1 MLTSSANVNAGW
13 VKQVI
18 QPAPPDVANRAKLND
33 KHIQHVRT
41 IAMNLF
47 ENYAMYE
54 LAPKGCLMLARS
66 LAGVVLACLTPF
78 AAAASCL
85 GSTYPFSICDDF
97 NGTTLDTAVW
107 KHISASRGDST
118 QGQTASVHDGYLD
131 LTMNQTDNGGAVVAR
146 FAPQR
151 YLKVTLTH
159 NMHPGNT
166 YFMPAVLLESSAGT
180 YVTYM
185 NWLRSSYAPDYCSKA
200 GAYDKVRL
208 VVDTTASWCNT
219 AVFSTNSASGYFDR
233 WTTAAM
239 AYDMDSGLVT
249 VDLDNDGTPDIQA
262 TVPVAQ
268 RKAITGVSLQP
279 FGWYTGHWHRI
290 DAVRIEGTPV
300 STVTSSGSQCGS
312 TVTST
317 LFADDFAGSSVDG
330 SKWLL
335 DTTGGTVGVASGKV
349 TFSGGSNRFPYAR
362 TVQNPFPAT
371 GDFSLYCKA
380 RLVSANTYGT
390 GPCFA
395 GEKTISAGGA
405 AWTYD
410 SGTSFGIWQ
419 NFVYVQ
425 ANDGVSNKTVI
436 ANQTIANPTQA
447 HEFEFC
453 VQNNA
458 VKVFQDGSLIA
469 SGTMPTGWHRPTAV
483 MMGNPVVAATPWSS
497 FETDKVEVRALASAQ
512 VVVPMVPTLTASPAG
527 TVLPVGSTL
536 ALGLTAPQA
545 GVTFELCLGASAT
558 AFDLACVPISPT
570 GMTVPVAAGWDF
582 YVAARAVSG
591 STKSGFSNPVRI
603 QSAADSGTSG
613 GAWIPGRLGSDF
625 DHIRKSGNAAP
636 TLQLV
641 VSATGPVRPGQV
653 VVIEAQTA
661 DPDSSNLFFHWFA
674 TAGDFRPKVANFK
687 SVEWRAPAAGGRYII
702 KGSVGDG
709 DGNTKRAYV
718 LITVQ

>member
-1 MLTSSANVNAGW
+1 MGRLCLVGGRLVKNSSSKGWLLGARLFAGFAFTCAT
-13 VKQVI
+13 Q
-18 QPAPPDVANRAKLND
+18 
-33 KHIQHVRT
+33 
-41 IAMNLF
+41 
-47 ENYAMYE
+47 
-54 LAPKGCLMLARS
+54 LAS
-66 LAGVVLACLTPF
+66 
-78 AAAASCL
+78 AASCPS
-85 GSTYPFSICDDF
+85 STYSFSICDEF
-97 NGTTLDTAVW
+97 NGTALDTTVW

-118 QGQTASVHDGYLD
+118 QGQTATVHDGYLD
-131 LTMNQTDNGGAVVAR
+131 LVMNQTDNGGAVAAR

-151 YLKVTLTH
+151 QLKVTLTH

-185 NWLRSSYAPDYCSKA
+185 NWLRSSYAPDYCNKA

-208 VVDTTASWCNT
+208 VVDITANWCST
-219 AVFSTNSASGYFDR
+219 AVFSSNSASGYFDR
-233 WTTAAM
+233 WTTAVM
-239 AYDMDSGLVT
+239 AYDMESGMVT
-249 VDLDNDGTPDIQA
+249 VDLDNNGTPDMQA

-268 RKAITGVSLQP
+268 RKAIMGVSLQP

-290 DAVRIEGTPV
+290 DSVRIEGTPV
-300 STVTSSGSQCGS
+300 STAASSATQCGT
-312 TVTST
+312 TVNGT
-317 LFADDFAGSSVDG
+317 LFSDDFAGSSVDG
-330 SKWLL
+330 TKWLV
-335 DTTGGTVGVASGKV
+335 DPTGGTVGVTSGKV

-362 TVQNPFPAT
+362 TVENPFPAS
-371 GDFSLYCKA
+371 GDFSLYCKT
-380 RLVSANTYGT
+380 RLVSASTYGT
-390 GPCFA
+390 GPCFS

-410 SGTSFGIWQ
+410 GGTSFGIWQ

-436 ANQTIANPTQA
+436 ANKLIANPTQA

-458 VKVFQDGSLIA
+458 IKVFQDGSLIA
-469 SGTMPTGWHRPTAV
+469 TGTMPSGWHRPTAV
-483 MMGNPVVAATPWSS
+483 MMGNPVEAATPWSS

-512 VVVPMVPTLTASPAG
+512 AGLPAVPTLTVSSAGG
-527 TVLPVGSTL
+527 TVLTVGSTL
-536 ALGLTAPQA
+536 ALGLATPQA

-558 AFDLACVPISPT
+558 SFDLACVPMSST

-582 YVAARAVSG
+582 YAAARAVSG
-591 STKSGFSNPVRI
+591 NTKSGFSNPVRI
-603 QSAADSGTSG
+603 QSAADSGASG

-636 TLQLV
+636 TLQLMV
-641 VSATGPVRPGQV
+641 GATDPVRPGQV
-653 VVIEAQTA
+653 VAIEAQTT

-674 TAGDFRPKVANFK
+674 TAGDFRPKVGNFK
-687 SVEWRAPAAGGRYII
+687 SVEWRAPAAAGRYII